1 MDGKAFASRNL
12 TACQSRSAKD
22 GKLLSSSC
30 RTLHQNVFVELLL
43 SLKEILLDEIDHE
56 TLPGYIQLV
65 AASPFTVHAY
75 SADQFILHA
84 PHEALYLD
92 STGSVCREIKGQNK
106 RVFYYSLVRAL
117 MCNTFYLA

>member
-12 TACQSRSAKD
+12 TACQSREVLKVA
-22 GKLLSSSC
+22 SSQVQAAE
-30 RTLHQNVFVELLL
+30 RLHQNVFVELL
-43 SLKEILLDEIDHE
+43 SLKEILIDEIDHE